1 MKRKLKLIH
10 RSISTT
16 ASCSAQPK
24 ECCKCET
31 LRLYLINVK
40 CASKGLTHKRDGIS
54 CSSSS
59 ANFNQN
65 NSDANEELRWLLS
78 EFLLLFCS
86 QFMTHTRN
94 KKKTKTAAAVKFSS
108 IFSSSRCV
116 YISQSCRDLIHSSFI
131 TVSDSHL

>member
-10 RSISTT
+10 RSLSTT
-16 ASCSAQPK
+16 ASYSAQPK

-86 QFMTHTRN
+86 QFMTHTHTRN
-94 KKKTKTAAAVKFSS
+94 KTKQKLPLRLNFHRFFPHLVVF
-108 IFSSSRCV
+108 IFRSLV
-116 YISQSCRDLIHSSFI
+116 EI
-131 TVSDSHL
+131 